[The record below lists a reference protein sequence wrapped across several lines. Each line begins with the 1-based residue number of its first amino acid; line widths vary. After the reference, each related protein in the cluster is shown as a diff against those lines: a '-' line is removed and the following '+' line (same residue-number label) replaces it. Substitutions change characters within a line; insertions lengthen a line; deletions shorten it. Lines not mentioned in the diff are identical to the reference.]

1 MRRISISLIIPLGC
15 LFHFTFP
22 AQGFVALQ
30 RTCRHTPQKLVQ
42 SPQHPL
48 FYSIL
53 GGISADERPLS
64 SFVNLPDYSLVPTEE
79 DAIPLH
85 ENQRL
90 VCVGDVHGDAEALRR
105 SLDIAGLCKDDSW
118 IGNDTILVQCGD
130 VLDRGSEEL
139 ACFSL
144 LAKLS
149 QQAVQVGGKVI
160 CLYGN
165 HEALNAMGLFQ
176 YTTTDS
182 EYEEVVG
189 PVVDDALNT
198 QKWRAQYVGNQPARW
213 ASFEPNGLLS
223 KSLMANMK
231 VAVQV
236 GRTVCVHAGLTKKQ
250 LKDYGG
256 IEGMNQQAK
265 EWITSHMSDVKY
277 NNQGIYSN
285 QLQPWVEAEARQTT
299 YINTAPVFLGGGIG
313 SISPVWMRDYSS
325 PNDQPPKNPKAQFMI
340 DAALKELECDRM
352 VMGHTIQRQINCALN
367 GKAWRIDVGMSR
379 GVASGT
385 PEVLE
390 VIVVNGA
397 EVVSVLTC
405 DGKIPGHDRH
415 IVAMANLF

>member
-1 MRRISISLIIPLGC
+1 
-15 LFHFTFP
+15 
-22 AQGFVALQ
+22 
-30 RTCRHTPQKLVQ
+30 VQ
-42 SPQHPL
+42 SPQSPL

-53 GGISADERPLS
+53 GGDSSDADEQPLS
-64 SFVNLPDYSLVPTEE
+64 SFVNLPDYYLVPTEE

-105 SLDIAGLCKDDSW
+105 SLEIAGICKDDSW

-149 QQAVQVGGKVI
+149 QQAVQEGGKVI

-176 YTTTDS
+176 YATTDS

-198 QKWRAQYVGNQPARW
+198 REWRTQYVGNQPARW
-213 ASFEPNGLLS
+213 ASYEPNGLLS
-223 KSLMANMK
+223 KSLMANLK

-265 EWITSHMSDVKY
+265 EWITSQMSDVKY
-277 NNQGIYSN
+277 NNQGTYSN
-285 QLQPWVEAEARQTT
+285 KLQPWVEAEARQTT

-325 PNDQPPKNPKAQFMI
+325 PNDQPPKNPKAQSMI

-352 VMGHTIQRQINCALN
+352 VMGHTIQRQINCALD

-379 GVASGT
+379 GVVAGT

-390 VIVVNGA
+390 VMVVDGD
-397 EVVSVLTC
+397 EVVSVLTS
-405 DGKIPGHDRH
+405 DGEIPGDDRH